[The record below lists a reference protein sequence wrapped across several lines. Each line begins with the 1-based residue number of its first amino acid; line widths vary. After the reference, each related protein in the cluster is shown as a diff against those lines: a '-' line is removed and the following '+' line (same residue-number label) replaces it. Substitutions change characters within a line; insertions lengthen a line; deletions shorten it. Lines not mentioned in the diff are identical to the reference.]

1 MIFVEQMSSLKQMSG
16 SKKNRED
23 CEHNE
28 QERPKKG
35 ARMVPAK
42 SNVTKTGVQFSVS
55 VQL

>member
-35 ARMVPAK
+35 ARMVPGK

-55 VQL
+55 VQS